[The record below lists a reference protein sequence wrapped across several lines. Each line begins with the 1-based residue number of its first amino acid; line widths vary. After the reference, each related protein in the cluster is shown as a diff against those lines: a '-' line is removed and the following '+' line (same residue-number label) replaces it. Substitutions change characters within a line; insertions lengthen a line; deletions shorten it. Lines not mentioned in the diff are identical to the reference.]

1 MNGPPVPIPAY
12 GRGSLAEL
20 TPSLFAALRIPGFE
34 NALEVEPFRQV
45 SLLVIDGLGW
55 ELLRGHPED
64 APFLHGHAAQALTT
78 GFPATTASSLG
89 SIGTGRPPGEHG
101 LVGYCFAVPPSE
113 DRPMNALKWQLY
125 GSGPQVDLREAFPPE
140 LAQPRPTAFER
151 AAAEGVK
158 VTLIGPG
165 YLARS
170 PLERAVLRGGRY
182 RFALGMGD
190 LASEATRALGE
201 ERSFTYAYHP
211 ALDTTGHVR
220 GIASEAW
227 ALELR
232 HVDRV
237 AADIADRLRPGQAM
251 VVTGDHGMVDLDRA
265 DRVEVADHPQL
276 MAGVRMLGGEA
287 RARHVYTAARA
298 GEDVAAAWRGSLGD
312 RMWVRTRD
320 EAIAEGW
327 FGPIVDDDVRPRIG
341 DVVAAAFG
349 AVGVFQ
355 KEVDS
360 RQAEFVGHHGSM
372 TKDEQLVPFILVRG

>member
-1 MNGPPVPIPAY
+1 VNGPIVPIPAY

-20 TPSLFAALRIPGFE
+20 TPSLFAALGTPGFE
-34 NALEVEPFRQV
+34 NTLHVEPLQAAC
-45 SLLVIDGLGW
+45 LLVIDGLGW

-64 APFLHGHAAQALTT
+64 APFLHGLAAHGLTT
-78 GFPATTASSLG
+78 GFPATTTSSLG
-89 SIGTGRPPGEHG
+89 SIGTGLPPGEHG
-101 LVGYCFAVPPSE
+101 LVGYCFAVPGY

-125 GSGPQVDLREAFPPE
+125 GSGPQVDLREAFAPE
-140 LAQPRPTAFER
+140 LAQPRPTVFER
-151 AAAEGVK
+151 AAAAGVR

-190 LASEATRALGE
+190 LASEATRAFGE
-201 ERSFTYAYHP
+201 GRSFAYAYHP

-220 GIASEAW
+220 GLASEAW

-237 AADIADRLRPGQAM
+237 AEDIADRLRPGQVL

-265 DRVEVADHPQL
+265 DRVEVADHPEL
-276 MAGVRMLGGEA
+276 MNGVRMLGGEA
-287 RARHVYTAARA
+287 RARHVYTRDGAAEEVR
-298 GEDVAAAWRGSLGD
+298 DAWQALLGN

-320 EAIAEGW
+320 EAIEEGW
-327 FGPIVDDDVRPRIG
+327 FGPVVQGEIRPRIG

-349 AVGVFQ
+349 PVGVFQ

-372 TKDEQLVPFILVRG
+372 TNDEQIVPFILVRG